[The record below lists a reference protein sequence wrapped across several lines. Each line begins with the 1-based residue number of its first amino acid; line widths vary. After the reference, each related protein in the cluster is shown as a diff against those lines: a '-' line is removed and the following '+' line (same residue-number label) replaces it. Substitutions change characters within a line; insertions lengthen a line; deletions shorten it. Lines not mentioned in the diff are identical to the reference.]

1 MPDSREGRQGLGGNR
16 VEELA
21 GVSEVLGQPPAHLEV
36 KLRVLLTGDVAVH
49 VLDLRLQALA
59 VYE

>member
-1 MPDSREGRQGLGGNR
+1 
-16 VEELA
+16 
-21 GVSEVLGQPPAHLEV
+21 V